1 MDSKSYYAMTFYNT
15 TDTMQTEKKA
25 KALFPIRVM
34 PTPRAVSVSCGLA
47 IRFEGEDE
55 AAYTEFAKNLTVPV
69 GLYHIEPDESGEMR
83 SRAIFV
89 REP

>member
-1 MDSKSYYAMTFYNT
+1 MDTKSYYAMTFYNT

-47 IRFEGEDE
+47 NRH
-55 AAYTEFAKNLTVPV
+55 TQNLQKT
-69 GLYHIEPDESGEMR
+69 
-83 SRAIFV
+83 
-89 REP
+89 

>member
-1 MDSKSYYAMTFYNT
+1 MDTKSYYAMTFYNT

-47 IRFEGEDE
+47 IRFEER
-55 AAYTEFAKNLTVPV
+55 TKRHTQNLQKT
-69 GLYHIEPDESGEMR
+69 
-83 SRAIFV
+83 
-89 REP
+89 

>member
-1 MDSKSYYAMTFYNT
+1 MDTKSYYAMTFYNT

-47 IRFEGEDE
+47 IRFEGEDIHRIC
-55 AAYTEFAKNLTVPV
+55 KK
-69 GLYHIEPDESGEMR
+69 PDRSGR
-83 SRAIFV
+83 TLPHRAG
-89 REP
+89 

>member
-1 MDSKSYYAMTFYNT
+1 MDTKSYYAMTFYNT

-25 KALFPIRVM
+25 KELFPIRVM

-55 AAYTEFAKNLTVPV
+55 PAYTEFAKHLTVPV
-69 GLYHIEPDESGEMR
+69 GFYHIEPDESGEMR